1 MAPTGEAYNIDWI
14 TSTASNV
21 HLANH
26 REWFT
31 SFTDFKT
38 AVNGG
43 SMEVLGIGDVT
54 LPVQTHPDKTGAAA
68 QGTIVLRD
76 VCYAP
81 SAVCNI
87 IGMNIVD
94 DGYNVKL
101 RFGGGDSAITDLKT
115 GARVGIFDKVKFM
128 RLRLQGQSPTTTSL
142 DKNTMY
148 MIGAQMSQKEQTR
161 WQAYKKQMAETGDA
175 PYTAEEKRWLKECWE
190 NEFHFMAQYGLSI
203 YKDEDRIEGR
213 RIARAMMKPSVRR

>member
-1 MAPTGEAYNIDWI
+1 MAPTGEAYNIDWVI
-14 TSTASNV
+14 STASNV

-38 AVNGG
+38 ALDGG

-68 QGTIVLRD
+68 QGAIVLRD

-87 IGMNIVD
+87 IGMNVVD
-94 DGYNVKL
+94 DGYDFTL
-101 RFGGGDSAITDLKT
+101 RFGTGEGKITDLKT
-115 GARVGIFDKVKFM
+115 GVRVGIFDKVKFM

-148 MIGAQMSQKEQTR
+148 MIGAQMPQKEQMR
-161 WQAYKKQMAETGDA
+161 WQAYKKYMAETGA
-175 PYTAEEKRWLKECWE
+175 TPYTAEEKQWLKEGWK
-190 NEFHFMAQYGLSI
+190 NEYHFLVQHGLSI
-203 YKDEDRIEGR
+203 YKEEDRLEGQS
-213 RIARAMMKPSVRR
+213 IVRAMMKPYVLR